1 MKKFA
6 VLTIALCLSAMMLT
20 GCGCMNTNADV
31 TTLPTNG
38 ETASPTAA
46 TTMPTAPTVTE
57 SSSEATVD
65 PTISSGNS
73 AATESTGMIEGAMD
87 DIMGGSADDA
97 TQPTGAGRNRGR
109 MIP

>member
-6 VLTIALCLSAMMLT
+6 ILTLALCLSAMMLA
-20 GCGCMNTNADV
+20 GCGCMNTNTDV

-38 ETASPTAA
+38 ESSTPTAA
-46 TTMPTAPTVTE
+46 TTIPTTAPASE
-57 SSSEATVD
+57 PSSEASTD
-65 PTISSGNS
+65 ATTDSGNGS
-73 AATESTGMIEGAMD
+73 TESTGMIEGAMD

-97 TQPTGAGRNRGR
+97 TESTGAGRSRGR